1 MYFRARH
8 RESSEDLLEL
18 RTKNSVFVYSRSVI
32 EYEYGSNNGYCI
44 CTSLCCHDVSV
55 LLITLIT
62 IAEGLKF
69 KSYLGT

>member
-8 RESSEDLLEL
+8 RELSDDLLEL
-18 RTKNSVFVYSRSVI
+18 RTKNSVFVYSSSVI

-44 CTSLCCHDVSV
+44 CTFLCCHDVSV

-69 KSYLGT
+69 KSCLGT